1 MTLAVTN
8 GTRLVHLKTPHC
20 CGRSCAILAISASLV
35 QRVLRLALHGCPSL
49 DVLLRHLA
57 KLMKMK
63 TNKNKNS
70 SNNNNK
76 QQLVEAIEQEFRCS
90 AGALRKTSEPERTCN
105 ETLARY
111 TPRLGLGFGLPCS
124 HGSQGWRY
132 QRTLPMGIKIDIW
145 WVILRLRIFYLTDC
159 FRQNRLKPC

>member
-20 CGRSCAILAISASLV
+20 CGRPCAILAISASLV

-63 TNKNKNS
+63 MNKNS
-70 SNNNNK
+70 SSNNNK
-76 QQLVEAIEQEFRCS
+76 QQLVEAIEQRFRCS

-105 ETLARY
+105 QTLARY
-111 TPRLGLGFGLPCS
+111 APGLGLGFGLPCS
-124 HGSQGWRY
+124 HRSP
-132 QRTLPMGIKIDIW
+132 PMLD
-145 WVILRLRIFYLTDC
+145 RC
-159 FRQNRLKPC
+159 